1 MLVPPGDP
9 EALAA
14 GIETA
19 LREGPA
25 LRTAG
30 LANAER
36 FRWADLA
43 ARTADVYREVLG

>member
-14 GIETA
+14 GIREA
-19 LREGPA
+19 LRDGPA
-25 LRTAG
+25 LAAAG
-30 LANAER
+30 VANAAR
-36 FRWADLA
+36 FRWAELA